1 MWLNAC
7 AGMYRYVCL
16 CVKSNGIWDNVIIHL
31 AYFNTKTIMG
41 IFTLLYHSQNRKK
54 VKKILNE
61 TLE

>member
-1 MWLNAC
+1 
-7 AGMYRYVCL
+7 MYRYVCL